1 MQRLSNL
8 TKIWPKP
15 GSDHIS
21 VGPVTAYW
29 LGPRGSHLLAVRIGS
44 KSEACIVKNSF
55 PSHPDELSSA
65 WLSDVLGYAV
75 HGYEVTY
82 FSEGAG
88 VMAWVTRLLLQTD
101 AGNPSSIIAKF
112 PSPAQ
117 ANRDV
122 AAVYNMYGREVQYY
136 QEVNDLVDLRAP
148 ACFHAALD
156 EASQDFVL
164 LLEDL
169 GDMRIGDQVEGCSL
183 QQAKSVIDTMA
194 KFHASTWTASEF
206 PQLSSHNN
214 EAQREGMKAGYA
226 VGWPVVLEQFGEQ
239 VPNQVRKIAGR
250 MPEAVDVL
258 LERMCQPPVCLSH
271 ADVRLDNIFFSAAAN
286 AAGGHDVA
294 LVDWQSVCT
303 SAPEHD
309 VAYFITQSLAP
320 QVREQEDLIA
330 YYHQQLVAQGVD
342 YSQAQCRERFRVC
355 ALYLLCYAVV
365 ISGTLDLGNDRGQAL
380 GRTIVGNTFSSL
392 RALDA
397 FSLLEELL
405 G

>member
-1 MQRLSNL
+1 M
-8 TKIWPKP
+8 
-15 GSDHIS
+15 
-21 VGPVTAYW
+21 
-29 LGPRGSHLLAVRIGS
+29 
-44 KSEACIVKNSF
+44 KNSF

-65 WLSDVLGYAV
+65 WLSEVLGYAV

-88 VMAWVTRLLLQTD
+88 VMAWVTRLLLKTD
-101 AGNPSSIIAKF
+101 SGNPSSIIAKF

-117 ANRDV
+117 TNRDV

-136 QEVNDLVDLRAP
+136 QEVNQHVELRAP
-148 ACFHAALD
+148 DCYYSALD
-156 EASQDFVL
+156 PASQDFVL

-169 GDMRIGDQVEGCSL
+169 GDMHIGDQVAGCTL
-183 QQAKSVIDTMA
+183 PDAKSVIRTMA
-194 KFHASTWTASEF
+194 KFHAATWTASDF

-226 VGWPVVLEQFGEQ
+226 VGWPVVLEQFDEQ
-239 VPNQVRKIAGR
+239 VPMAVRKLAAR
-250 MPEAVDVL
+250 MPEAVAVL
-258 LERMCQPPVCLSH
+258 LERMCQSPVCLTH
-271 ADVRLDNIFFSAAAN
+271 ADVRLDNIFFAATRGAD
-286 AAGGHDVA
+286 GGRDVA

-309 VAYFITQSLAP
+309 VAYFITQSLTP
-320 QVREQEDLIA
+320 EVRGQEDLVD
-330 YYHQQLVAQGVD
+330 YYYQQLVAAGVD

-365 ISGTLDLGNDRGQAL
+365 ISGTLDLGNERGQAL
-380 GRTIVGNTFSSL
+380 GRTIIGNTFSAL
-392 RALDA
+392 ENLDA
-397 FSLLEELL
+397 FSLLEELI